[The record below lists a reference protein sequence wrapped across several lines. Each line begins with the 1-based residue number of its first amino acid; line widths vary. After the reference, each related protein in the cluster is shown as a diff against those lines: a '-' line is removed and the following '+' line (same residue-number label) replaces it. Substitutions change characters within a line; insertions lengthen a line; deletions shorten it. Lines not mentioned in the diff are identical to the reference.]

1 MAETFDPYY
10 KWLGIPPKDQPPHHY
25 RLLGIELFEPDRDVI
40 DAAANRLMGYLKEL
54 AAGDDA
60 MHSQKLLNEISRARL
75 CLLSREKKVVYDQE
89 LRAKLAVEES
99 QSAAPAA
106 EAPPPLQPP
115 HSPPPPVFEP
125 PAFLTPPQVFEPPQI
140 ETGMPVVQASNRSKP
155 PSLKTRNAPP
165 VVRDSAHLGSGE
177 ERTRTLAAGPRRSSQ
192 QRLVFAVAGLVVLG
206 ILAGLFVIGL
216 MPPASDDEGD
226 RAASDKDAPQRNVSR
241 PVLALVLTAGERN
254 EITEFLLDDQPQPLP
269 PEAEFTLDAGLHR
282 LILRRAGYQVVT
294 DDIRLVNGMHREY
307 RPRWRRETAAAA
319 LPNSSSPPSVAIKP
333 PPNEPPPNE
342 PPPLRITPVEPPPA
356 APAASNG
363 SSANGSPAPASSP
376 VVPQPS
382 LPSAVASALPAAEL
396 ASDAE
401 RQAAATGGWPGG
413 FGRMVAHWPFDSDTG
428 DRTGLRHDGLALG
441 GEKYVSGRVGNAL
454 QFAPELRFEV
464 ATPVLTKATEF
475 SCCWWM
481 NLSSLPAGEAG
492 QGTLVSGE
500 TLVLFIRGGH
510 PVVEIGGHKP
520 LPGPGTDGAT
530 GGFQGLDLSESL
542 GTWVHLGLSYSAR
555 FRQLHYFVNG
565 AHRGCQEY
573 AEGIP
578 VSWGRTLVVGVSG
591 LLDDMRV
598 FDYRLGSADFQA
610 LVEGSFQPPASPPR
624 PANGKLACETWFDVS
639 PTISRV
645 ELDSTLRKKPDQT
658 STIEEALSREAA
670 APDGDRLDCVQGFL
684 YPPERGEYTLW
695 LEASGLATLYL
706 QRFEPGQDTLQEM
719 VASRASQPASAAR
732 IVFDINSPC
741 YFRILHFYDA
751 ASGGNL
757 QLGWQRPGSDER
769 LEAIPADHF
778 GSYRPVP

>member
-75 CLLSREKKVVYDQE
+75 CLLSRDKKIAYDQE

-99 QSAAPAA
+99 KSAAPVA
-106 EAPPPLQPP
+106 EAPPPFQPP

-125 PAFLTPPQVFEPPQI
+125 PAFLTPPQVIEPPQI
-140 ETGMPVVQASNRSKP
+140 ETEMPVVQASNRSKP
-155 PSLKTRNAPP
+155 PSLKTRNPPP
-165 VVRDSAHLGSGE
+165 VVRDSVHLGSGE
-177 ERTRTLAAGPRRSSQ
+177 DRTKTLATGPLRSSQ
-192 QRLVFAVAGLVVLG
+192 RRMVLAVAGLVVLG
-206 ILAGLFVIGL
+206 MLAGLFVIGL

-226 RAASDKDAPQRNVSR
+226 RAASGKDVPERNVSR
-241 PVLALVLTAGERN
+241 PVLALVLTSEERN
-254 EITEFLLDDQPQPLP
+254 EITEFLLDDQAQPLP
-269 PEAEFTLDAGLHR
+269 PEAEFTLDAGRHR
-282 LILRRAGYQVVT
+282 LILRRAGYQEVFDSIT
-294 DDIRLVNGMHREY
+294 LVNGVHREY
-307 RPRWRRETAAAA
+307 RPRWRRETDAAA
-319 LPNSSSPPSVAIKP
+319 LPNSSTPPGVAMKS
-333 PPNEPPPNE
+333 PPNEPP
-342 PPPLRITPVEPPPA
+342 LQMTPVEPPPA
-356 APAASNG
+356 SPATS
-363 SSANGSPAPASSP
+363 NGSPAPANSP
-376 VVPQPS
+376 GVPQPS
-382 LPSAVASALPAAEL
+382 PPSAAVPVPPAVEL
-396 ASDAE
+396 ASDAK
-401 RQAAATGGWPGG
+401 RQAAATAGWPGG

-441 GEKYVSGRVGNAL
+441 EAKYVSGRVGNAL
-454 QFAPELRFEV
+454 QFAPDLRFEV
-464 ATPVLTKATEF
+464 ATPVLTKASEF
-475 SCCWWM
+475 SCCCWM
-481 NLSSLPAGEAG
+481 NLSSLPAGEGA
-492 QGTLVSGE
+492 LLSGE

-542 GTWVHLGLSYSAR
+542 GTWVHLGVSYSAR

-565 AHRGCQEY
+565 AHRGCQHY
-573 AEGIP
+573 AESVP

-591 LLDDMRV
+591 LLDDLRV
-598 FDYRLGSADFQA
+598 FDYRLGSVDFQA

-639 PTISRV
+639 PAVSRV

-658 STIEEALSREAA
+658 STIEEALSHEAV
-670 APDGDRLDCVQGFL
+670 APDSDRLDCIQGFL

-695 LEASGLATLYL
+695 LEASGQATLYL
-706 QRFEPGQDTLQEM
+706 QRFEAGQDTLQEM
-719 VASRASQPASAAR
+719 VASRASQPASTAR
-732 IVFDINSPC
+732 IALEINPPC
-741 YFRILHFYDA
+741 YFRIVHFYDA
-751 ASGGNL
+751 ASGGKL
-757 QLGWQRPGSDER
+757 RLGWQRPGSDER